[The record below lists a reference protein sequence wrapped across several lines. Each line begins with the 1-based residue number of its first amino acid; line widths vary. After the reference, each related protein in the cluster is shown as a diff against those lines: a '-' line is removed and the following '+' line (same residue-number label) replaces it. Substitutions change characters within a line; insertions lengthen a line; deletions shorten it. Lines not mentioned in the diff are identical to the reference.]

1 MCWYFWWNNKSPNP
15 RIFLH
20 VPHIEIVDEMYRSTR
35 HAPKFCIMVPS
46 TLTIN
51 YRSILLHWTQ
61 VNGTALKCIPK
72 EPDWGPDPLIQVES
86 GYAGYSFVESW
97 TKADDNWW
105 NAGSSNALVMMSAS
119 RDFVWHS
126 LIIVPLDNLLQIW
139 QAYSNLSCMVI
150 ISKLWTHDVTG
161 CVVTRSD

>member
-1 MCWYFWWNNKSPNP
+1 MPPSAT
-15 RIFLH
+15 
-20 VPHIEIVDEMYRSTR
+20 YRNCR
-35 HAPKFCIMVPS
+35 WDVQINAPCTEVLYNGAEHPDDK
-46 TLTIN
+46 